1 MNSTFVVEKSQ
12 EFAQRVLKSS
22 DQQEQRVTVAFQLAL
37 SRVPTS
43 TEIDQALEFIQDAS
57 ESLAEQEGR
66 EDVTLRAWAGF
77 CQALFVSNEFRH
89 VQ

>member
-1 MNSTFVVEKSQ
+1 MKNIKRD
-12 EFAQRVLKSS
+12 A

-57 ESLAEQEGR
+57 ESLAEQEGS